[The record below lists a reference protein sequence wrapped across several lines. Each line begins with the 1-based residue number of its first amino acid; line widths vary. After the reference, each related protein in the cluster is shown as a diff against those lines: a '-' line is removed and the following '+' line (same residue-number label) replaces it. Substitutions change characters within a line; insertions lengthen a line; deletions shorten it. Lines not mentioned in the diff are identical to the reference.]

1 MKNEL
6 IYLRYLTSFK
16 AIHYTYFDM
25 QTCRQTENDSL
36 VFSLLNLKVKIRE
49 LKSEIL
55 EVWK

>member
-6 IYLRYLTSFK
+6 IYLRYLTSFN
-16 AIHYTYFDM
+16 AINDPYFYL
-25 QTCRQTENDSL
+25 QTCRQIENDSL

-55 EVWK
+55 GVWK